1 MKKYNI
7 TVSPDFKPD
16 KIAGWYI
23 FNTYLQQAADI
34 SLQLNLYDGFEQQRK
49 AIADGQVDLIYAN
62 PFDAAMLVNEYNF
75 KPLVKPAGAN
85 DECVVVT
92 SADSAF
98 TSIDDLVAGTK
109 IAATDDPAINMIGMR
124 MLEPANLNEDNTETD
139 VVVSF
144 IAVAKQIM
152 DGKAQVGFIL
162 KEAFDGF
169 SNMVKS
175 RLKVLVVSEIDVI
188 YHGLMAAPSLHERAE
203 DLSNTLMAMNT
214 EPKGK
219 AVLEGLGFNAWEVM
233 DDEDAAFM
241 IDLMETLRS

>member
-34 SLQLNLYDGFEQQRK
+34 SLHLNLYDGFEQQRK

-98 TSIDDLVAGTK
+98 TSIDDLVAGNK
-109 IAATDDPAINMIGMR
+109 IASTDEPAIHI
-124 MLEPANLNEDNTETD
+124 
-139 VVVSF
+139 
-144 IAVAKQIM
+144 ICKC
-152 DGKAQVGFIL
+152 IL
-162 KEAFDGF
+162 
-169 SNMVKS
+169 
-175 RLKVLVVSEIDVI
+175 R
-188 YHGLMAAPSLHERAE
+188 PSKLH
-203 DLSNTLMAMNT
+203 
-214 EPKGK
+214 
-219 AVLEGLGFNAWEVM
+219 
-233 DDEDAAFM
+233 
-241 IDLMETLRS
+241 